1 MPQSRGCRIFL
12 YFCFV
17 NKPAAYGQFREFRY
31 IGTSTANQRLSEL
44 ANLRLNNMEEEF
56 DIHDS
61 LNGTERDYENALRP
75 LSFANFSGQNKVVE
89 NLRVFVAAARMRGES
104 LDHTLLHGP
113 PGLGKTTLSN
123 IIANELNVGFKV
135 TSGPVLDKPG
145 DLAGLLTSLEKND
158 VLFIDE
164 IHRLSPIVEEYLYSA
179 MEDFR
184 IDIMIDKGPSARSI
198 QIELNPF
205 TLVGATTRSGLLT
218 SPLRARFGIN
228 MHLEYYDNDTLTGI
242 VLRSADILG
251 IACARNAAAE
261 IASRSRGTPRIA
273 NALLRRVRDFAQ
285 VKGSGKIDKDIAIY
299 ALEAL
304 NIDKYGLDEIDNK
317 ILLTIIDKFK
327 GGPVGITTI
336 ATALGE
342 DAGTIEEV
350 YEPFLIKEGFMKRT
364 PRGREVTELAY
375 THLGRSRGSIQ
386 GTLFS

>member
-1 MPQSRGCRIFL
+1 
-12 YFCFV
+12 
-17 NKPAAYGQFREFRY
+17 
-31 IGTSTANQRLSEL
+31 
-44 ANLRLNNMEEEF
+44 MEETF
-56 DIHDS
+56 DIHESNIAD
-61 LNGTERDYENALRP
+61 TERDFENALRP
-75 LSFANFSGQNKVVE
+75 LSFSNFSGQNKVVE
-89 NLRVFVAAARMRGES
+89 NLKIFVLAAKMRSES

-123 IIANELNVGFKV
+123 IIANELGVGFKI

-145 DLAGLLTSLEKND
+145 DLAGLLTSLEPND

-164 IHRLSPIVEEYLYSA
+164 IHRLSPVVEEYLYSA
-179 MEDFR
+179 MEDYR
-184 IDIMIDKGPSARSI
+184 IDIMIDKGPSARSV

-205 TLVGATTRSGLLT
+205 TLIGATTRSGLLT

-228 MHLEYYDNDTLTGI
+228 MHLEYYDNETLTSI
-242 VLRSADILG
+242 IIRSASILDVP
-251 IACARNAAAE
+251 CSKDAAAE

-285 VKGSGKIDKDIAIY
+285 VKGSGKIDREIATY
-299 ALEAL
+299 SLEAL
-304 NIDKYGLDEIDNK
+304 NIDRYGLDEIDNK

-342 DAGTIEEV
+342 DSGTIEEV

-364 PRGREVTELAY
+364 PRGREVTDLAY
-375 THLGRSRGSIQ
+375 KHLGRTKESEQ
-386 GTLFS
+386 GFLF